1 MAIKVTNEL
10 STYDEP
16 SKTPVRIHSHWNEP
30 KKIVIEFL
38 GGGEK
43 RTVIA
48 SELLAAIK
56 NATNTDRF

>member
-10 STYDEP
+10 NTYDEP
-16 SKTPVRIHSHWNEP
+16 SKTSVRIHSHWNEP
-30 KKIVIEFL
+30 KKIVIEFV
-38 GGGEK
+38 GGEK
-43 RTVIA
+43 RTIIA

>member
-10 STYDEP
+10 NTYDEP
-16 SKTPVRIHSHWNEP
+16 AKTSVRIHSHWNEP
-30 KKIVIEFL
+30 KKIVVEFL
-38 GGGEK
+38 GGEK
-43 RTVIA
+43 RTVIT

>member
-38 GGGEK
+38 GGEK

>member
-10 STYDEP
+10 NTYDEP
-16 SKTPVRIHSHWNEP
+16 SKTSVRIHSHWNES
-30 KKIVIEFL
+30 KKIVIEFV
-38 GGGEK
+38 GGEK
-43 RTVIA
+43 RTLIA

>member
-10 STYDEP
+10 NTYDEP

-38 GGGEK
+38 GGEK

>member
-38 GGGEK
+38 GGEK

-48 SELLAAIK
+48 GELLAAIK
-56 NATNTDRF
+56 NATNTDHF